1 LILSLSIQ
9 EKNRFKF
16 LPARIL
22 RGLRVAA
29 RLGFQFSS
37 ETSTAIRDLSPSI
50 INIDKVYYYFSSL
63 KANVQVYMNSHVF
76 FLFIFMTAFTQSRL
90 MMEMRYMLCHGAAE
104 SSIRLLSKYGLL
116 DILLPFQVS

>member
-63 KANVQVYMNSHVF
+63 KANMQVYMNSHF
-76 FLFIFMTAFTQSRL
+76 FLFIFLYTL
-90 MMEMRYMLCHGAAE
+90 
-104 SSIRLLSKYGLL
+104 LLSQG
-116 DILLPFQVS
+116 